1 MSKHHLC
8 QCVIASLL
16 SITATAWAQAPVDL
30 PQAGL
35 AESVSGVKVEGPV
48 THTRSLFWIRS
59 SCYDAGCHALTGP
72 RCNPRIGKSPSV

>member
-16 SITATAWAQAPVDL
+16 SITATAWAQAPLEL

-35 AESVSGVKVEGPV
+35 AASVLGANVQ
-48 THTRSLFWIRS
+48 RSVDWSDSRFWIRS
-59 SCYDAGCHALTGP
+59 SRYEAGCHALPGP
-72 RCNPRIGKSPSV
+72 RCNPGVGKSPSE